1 MLLLSRSHVP
11 LPDVLYCCCLQTL
24 AWCLGGVGAFLVVRK
39 ATRQVLRHW
48 RERQARERVRKAL
61 QQQRH
66 FGGDGGDGSSTA
78 ADGSGG
84 WDAEAG
90 IGGGQQH
97 GRDPGAGVCVVCLSA
112 PSEMV
117 YVKCGH
123 MCCCSRCVATLGG
136 GSRKC
141 PVCRTEGSVIK
152 VFRT

>member
-1 MLLLSRSHVP
+1 MR
-11 LPDVLYCCCLQTL
+11 
-24 AWCLGGVGAFLVVRK
+24 R
-39 ATRQVLRHW
+39 W

-61 QQQRH
+61 QQQQQQ
-66 FGGDGGDGSSTA
+66 GSSTA
-78 ADGSGG
+78 VGQRST

-90 IGGGQQH
+90 LGASSSSSGGDH

-123 MCCCSRCVATLGG
+123 MCCCSKCVATLGS
-136 GSRKC
+136 SRKC
-141 PVCRTEGSVIK
+141 PVCRTEGNVIK